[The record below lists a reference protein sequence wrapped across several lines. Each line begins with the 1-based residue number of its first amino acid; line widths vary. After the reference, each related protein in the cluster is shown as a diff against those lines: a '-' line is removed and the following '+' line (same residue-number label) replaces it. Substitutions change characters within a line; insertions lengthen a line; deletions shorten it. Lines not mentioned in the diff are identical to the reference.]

1 MDADARWMERM
12 RGAMPPL
19 EVIAHASAVAR
30 AVTGSLPPVRVAR
43 AAGARETQPKAS
55 AARWQAVLK
64 RGGSP
69 Q

>member
-43 AAGARETQPKAS
+43 AAGARETQPKA
-55 AARWQAVLK
+55 
-64 RGGSP
+64 
-69 Q
+69 